1 MLLQRNSTVSAAV
14 ETVRHR
20 KNAASLFVSSTE
32 ETIRRF
38 SFLMKRNVAGVCECS
53 HPEINMVVLKEPQA
67 REKGEKEGFEISVA
81 KTSFKANTK
90 ALAENEGEGLAKLIY
105 RPDNGEI
112 LGVHIFGL
120 HAADLIHEA
129 SNAIALGTHIQDQ
142 GTPLKDTGKRKKG
155 TTSSGKKSSSKIAEK
170 EKCPDETEDELSRL
184 KTENEKLAEEKNSEL
199 LALLQEK
206 NFVWNQ
212 FNKMENDYS
221 NKLRSKQDEVE
232 KANEKINTLVS
243 NMEQLQ
249 SENTKKD
256 SRISELESKV
266 AHMDSETKRLN
277 KEKSGLMEEL
287 ESLRKLKNSQVKSFL
302 NRCTSGSS
310 ESGIVESN
318 RSRRNTTLKKEKD
331 L

>member
-1 MLLQRNSTVSAAV
+1 
-14 ETVRHR
+14 
-20 KNAASLFVSSTE
+20 
-32 ETIRRF
+32 
-38 SFLMKRNVAGVCECS
+38 
-53 HPEINMVVLKEPQA
+53 
-67 REKGEKEGFEISVA
+67 
-81 KTSFKANTK
+81 
-90 ALAENEGEGLAKLIY
+90 
-105 RPDNGEI
+105 
-112 LGVHIFGL
+112 
-120 HAADLIHEA
+120 
-129 SNAIALGTHIQDQ
+129 
-142 GTPLKDTGKRKKG
+142 
-155 TTSSGKKSSSKIAEK
+155 
-170 EKCPDETEDELSRL
+170 LSRL
-184 KTENEKLAEEKNSEL
+184 KAENEKLAEEKNSEL

-221 NKLRSKQDEVE
+221 HKLRSKQDEVE

-277 KEKSGLMEEL
+277 KEKSGLMAEL
-287 ESLRKLKNSQVKSFL
+287 ESLRKLKNSQVKPFL

-310 ESGIVESN
+310 DSGIVESN

-331 L
+331 LCTPSEHASTSTKSSEKVSHLSRFYYLFIFLIVCIK